1 MILSIHVVFKLY
13 FFPIKYILKCEFKKG
28 FNFTSMLGEDNH
40 LFTRRAPEIK
50 GKHSISELV
59 KLSIGNVD
67 QWIYIRGKNHNYP
80 ILLMLHGGPG
90 TAQIGFMRK
99 FQQDLE
105 KHFVVVQWD
114 QRGAGLSYSK
124 HIPLESMNIEQFVH
138 DTIEVVHCTLERL
151 HQKKLNLVAHSWGTI
166 IGMLAVTRATEL
178 FKRYF
183 GIAQVSNMADNE
195 RLSYTHL
202 LEKVRLN
209 EKVHKDL
216 VEIGPP
222 PWENRKHDRIHQ
234 KYMEEFGGGIT
245 RDGKMVNKILMSLL
259 TSKEYTLLDCFRHVK
274 GMYFSMNC
282 LQDEMRKV
290 DLKEQVSEVNI
301 PVHFLMGRHDLTT
314 PYEPTKVFF
323 DELNAPEKQWTWFE
337 NSAHTP
343 SLEEPEKF
351 LQILIDEVE

>member
-1 MILSIHVVFKLY
+1 
-13 FFPIKYILKCEFKKG
+13 
-28 FNFTSMLGEDNH
+28 MLGEDNH

-105 KHFVVVQWD
+105 QHFVVVQWD

-124 HIPLESMNIEQFVH
+124 NIPLESMNINQFVH
-138 DTIEVVHCTLERL
+138 DTIEVTQYILKRL
-151 HQKKLNLVAHSWGTI
+151 NQNKLYLVAHSWGTI
-166 IGMLAVTRATEL
+166 IGMLAVTRAPQL
-178 FKRYF
+178 FTRYF
-183 GIAQVSNMADNE
+183 GISQVANMIENE
-195 RLSYTHL
+195 NLSYIHL
-202 LEKVRLN
+202 LEKVKTN
-209 EKVHKDL
+209 EKAYNDL

-222 PWENRKHDRIHQ
+222 PWQNMKHDRIHQ
-234 KYMEEFGGGIT
+234 KYVEKFGGGIT
-245 RDGKMVNKILMSLL
+245 HDGKMVNKIFISLL
-259 TSKEYTLLDCFRHVK
+259 TSKEYTLLDCFRHFK

-282 LQDEMRKV
+282 LQDEMQKV
-290 DLKEQVSEVNI
+290 DLKEQVSQVNI

-314 PYEPTKVFF
+314 PYEPAKVFF
-323 DELNAPEKQWTWFE
+323 DELAAPEKQWIWFE

-343 SLEEPEKF
+343 SVEEPEKF
-351 LQILIDEVE
+351 LQILLTETERHSV